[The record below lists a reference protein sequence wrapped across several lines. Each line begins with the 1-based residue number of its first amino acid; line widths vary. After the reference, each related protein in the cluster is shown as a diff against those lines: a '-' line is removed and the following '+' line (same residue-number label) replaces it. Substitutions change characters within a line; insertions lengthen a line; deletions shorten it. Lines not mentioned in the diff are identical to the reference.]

1 MTVKNIVYIGYPY
14 QYPSA
19 SPHSLILC
27 NLLLGKIC
35 KRDMYCTLYSADPS
49 PAPPP
54 PPEGMRKHLP
64 FSPVE
69 RAPSMCL
76 YLHSYGIRLQ

>member
-1 MTVKNIVYIGYPY
+1 MTVKNTVYIGYPY
-14 QYPSA
+14 P
-19 SPHSLILC
+19 SPHSLSVC

-35 KRDMYCTLYSADPS
+35 KRDMTVLYTVLCTVRIPLL
-49 PAPPP
+49 PPK
-54 PPEGMRKHLP
+54 GMRKHLS

-69 RAPSMCL
+69 RTPSMCL